1 MAEPTLANIQ
11 AHFPVSEVTESFI
24 EYALAKA
31 AVEVK
36 ARVGSDAYADAI
48 AGSPSDLTASA
59 FITEAVELFTMARL
73 MRNTGLR
80 FRRNGFV
87 VKETDAGS
95 PAMSGGSQIT
105 NEYLKPSEQIALAE
119 DFRKQAMDALNL
131 AGVSDGKDLHLFVNV
146 SNTESSSSI
155 RQQTSS
161 EWNQE

>member
-1 MAEPTLANIQ
+1 MAAPTLADIQ
-11 AHFPVSEVTESFI
+11 AHFPVSEVGTSYI
-24 EYALAKA
+24 EYALEKA
-31 AVEVK
+31 AVEVA
-36 ARVGSDAYADAI
+36 ARVGADAYADAI
-48 AGSPSDLTASA
+48 AGTPTDLTVSA

-80 FRRNGFV
+80 FRKNGFV

-95 PAMSGGSQIT
+95 PAMGGGSQIT

-146 SNTESSSSI
+146 SDTETANSI
-155 RQQTSS
+155 RKLTSS
-161 EWNQE
+161 QWNE